1 MRVYVCVCLSVY
13 ACVCVCFCVRVF
25 VSVHLYAYVP
35 VCVCLYLVPGPAH
48 DGGKDGSGSVVSGK
62 SGFAET
68 GSVIADQSGALLVI
82 THDCRGRCRR
92 ATTLRHRVTLQAE
105 EDAGSITYHRQACV
119 SARHSN
125 HPHVSHPNII
135 LFEPSAPPRPV
146 RAHGSDGDPTT
157 RRFCS
162 FVLLETV

>member
-135 LFEPSAPPRPV
+135 LFEPSVPRRPV

>member
-1 MRVYVCVCLSVY
+1 MCVCL
-13 ACVCVCFCVRVF
+13 F

-68 GSVIADQSGALLVI
+68 GSVIAHQSGALLVI

-135 LFEPSAPPRPV
+135 LFEPSAPRRPV
-146 RAHGSDGDPTT
+146 RAHGSDRDPTT
-157 RRFCS
+157 RHFCS